1 MVQSGCYLA
10 WRLSKLDS
18 QTGIMAKLEVQLGFF
33 SVLRRMGRDPL
44 EKVPVLANIFPSLT
58 GWIFPPS

>member
-1 MVQSGCYLA
+1 LA

>member
-1 MVQSGCYLA
+1 MA